1 MPRPRRW
8 PIILPVVRLA
18 IVEDDPA
25 HLALLGQIAAR
36 EADFQV
42 VGLHF
47 SAEAALAVT
56 DWNEVD
62 VLLTDLELPDLSGVS
77 LIARAVRD
85 NPRLLP
91 LAYTIHDQRETVF
104 AALRAGAFGYV
115 IKGGSANELV
125 EAIRRVARGE
135 SPMSPPVARYLIDAF
150 RKDLPLPQPE
160 PEQAENLTT
169 READLLRLVA
179 SGLIYKEIAE
189 RLSISHH
196 TVHAHVRNIYEKLHA
211 VDRQQAL
218 RHARALGYLDPA
230 SASGDSAN

>member
-1 MPRPRRW
+1 M
-8 PIILPVVRLA
+8 VRLT

-25 HLALLGQIAAR
+25 HLALLGQVAAR
-36 EADFQV
+36 EADFKV
-42 VGLHF
+42 AGLHP

-56 DWNEVD
+56 DWKQVD
-62 VLLTDLELPDLSGVS
+62 VLLTDLELPDLSGVG

-115 IKGGSANELV
+115 IKGGTAVELV

-135 SPMSPPVARYLIDAF
+135 SPMSPAVARYLIDSF
-150 RKDLPLPQPE
+150 RKELPPPE
-160 PEQAENLTT
+160 AGSAENLTV
-169 READLLRLVA
+169 RETDLLRLVA
-179 SGLIYKEIAE
+179 SGLVYKEIGC
-189 RLSISHH
+189 RLAISPH

-211 VDRQQAL
+211 VNRPQAL
-218 RHARALGYLDPA
+218 RRARELGYLDPA
-230 SASGDSAN
+230 NASDESAN